1 MIVNCYTTPILKIT
15 GLVANVLIHNI
26 QHLRND
32 DTTRFEFRFRYIKI
46 LKNIIVANPSIKCIN
61 DRSMNFGLNGVL
73 VSQIRYIL
81 LISDNI
87 IFHFV
92 LWFNSVALSTV
103 AM

>member
-61 DRSMNFGLNGVL
+61 DPSEFSARMTAVG
-73 VSQIRYIL
+73 
-81 LISDNI
+81 SDGAK
-87 IFHFV
+87 
-92 LWFNSVALSTV
+92 LPT
-103 AM
+103 

>member
-46 LKNIIVANPSIKCIN
+46 LKNIIVANPSIKCNNDPSEFSACMTAVGSDGAKLPTWCAVIIN
-61 DRSMNFGLNGVL
+61 NYYY
-73 VSQIRYIL
+73 YIQ
-81 LISDNI
+81 
-87 IFHFV
+87 FV
-92 LWFNSVALSTV
+92 L
-103 AM
+103 